1 MIFFFETSKKNNKKK
16 ILLAEKKYFVSLN
29 APSISLPCSGD
40 LKAHFEGSFDILNPQ
55 VFEKNLQLHSEQL

>member
-1 MIFFFETSKKNNKKK
+1 MIFFETSKKITKK